1 VTQFFI
7 GDRASGKSTAAMRWL
22 RGSPHRYLVVPDSRQ
37 VENIKALDYRFS
49 AEHGVTPAFRHTMLD
64 RVIPYA
70 TLTRGRLHG
79 VPAAELGVD
88 NLDMLLTQ
96 LFHYP
101 VNLVTATG
109 DQYSGPSPQQ
119 HNYAEGI

>member
-1 VTQFFI
+1 MTEYFI

-22 RGSPHRYLVVPDSRQ
+22 RGSPHRYLIVPDSRQ
-37 VENIKALDYRFS
+37 VDVIKNLDYKF
-49 AEHGVTPAFRHTMLD
+49 AQEHGVTPAFRHTMFD

-79 VPAAELGVD
+79 VPAAELAVD
-88 NLDMLLTQ
+88 NIDMLFSQ

-101 VNLVTATG
+101 VTLITATG
-109 DQYSGPSPQQ
+109 EPYSGPSPQL